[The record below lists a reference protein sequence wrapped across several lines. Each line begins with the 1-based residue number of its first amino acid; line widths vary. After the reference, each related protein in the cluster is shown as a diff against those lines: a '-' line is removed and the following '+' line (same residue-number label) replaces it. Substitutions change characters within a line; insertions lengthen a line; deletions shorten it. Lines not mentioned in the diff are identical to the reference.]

1 MRRRILALLSVM
13 TWTAIGPKRRKAMS
27 VRMSA
32 TGESSGQ
39 VMLALS
45 FVDHHPRLTCQE
57 RRSTSA
63 VEGGADLDCSMSVSG
78 FAQFRLTTPRVT
90 TVAKCK
96 GEKPSLEHDQLL
108 LSARSRRSDK
118 VVPYRDDVFVV

>member
-1 MRRRILALLSVM
+1 
-13 TWTAIGPKRRKAMS
+13 
-27 VRMSA
+27 
-32 TGESSGQ
+32 
-39 VMLALS
+39 
-45 FVDHHPRLTCQE
+45 
-57 RRSTSA
+57 
-63 VEGGADLDCSMSVSG
+63 MSVSG

-96 GEKPSLEHDQLL
+96 DEKPSLEHDQLL